1 MSIASRAIWASV
13 FLLMAAA
20 RVALGDDLK
29 GYSIDATYT
38 IVVVPGLV
46 VAGDMPRHGLRPAV
60 HHDRIYVS
68 LLGNVFSYS
77 DASTGAFAS
86 HGGAETHLAKR
97 RPSPEI
103 AWKPGP

>member
-1 MSIASRAIWASV
+1 
-13 FLLMAAA
+13 MAAA